1 MHSRRLRPLFIAAG
15 ALVLIWLLAAVGYA
29 IAKNSKMTEEKV
41 REYVRSIDFGKLS
54 AAERHKALLALAA
67 KLNALTPEERRRAR
81 MDRLAQSWFEQMT
94 EAEKEEFITATLPT
108 DIKQMLNAFE
118 QMPPDKRKKAVENAV
133 KNLKKAKEQAASEP
147 GENPNDNGTN
157 APPELSPELVQKAE
171 TLGLKTFYTEGSAET
186 KAELAPLLEEVQH
199 TMESG
204 RPIR

>member
-1 MHSRRLRPLFIAAG
+1 M
-15 ALVLIWLLAAVGYA
+15 VLIWLLAAAGYA
-29 IAKNSKMTEEKV
+29 IAKNSKMTEEKI
-41 REYVRSIDFGKLS
+41 RRYVRSIDFGKLS

-67 KLNALTPEERRRAR
+67 NLNSLTPEERRRAR

-108 DIKQMLNAFE
+108 DIKQMLDAFE

-133 KNLKKAKEQAASEP
+133 KNLKKAEEQAANEP
-147 GENPNDNGTN
+147 GEKPNENGTN
-157 APPELSPELVQKAE
+157 APAQLSPELVQKAE

-186 KAELAPLLEEVQH
+186 KAELAPLLEEIQH
-199 TMESG
+199 SMESG